1 MESRASAVA
10 WSPAMRG
17 KVLVE
22 ALISLA
28 QSRELTVRKEPMS
41 RGTSAGGYCVVKGVP
56 TILVD
61 ERGSADAQIE
71 VLAGV
76 LRRMTWDFDSLDPA
90 VRAVLERPAGERPAK
105 KAAHP
110 APSASRIL
118 NGPTRG

>member
-1 MESRASAVA
+1 MAS
-10 WSPAMRG
+10 SSAMRG

-22 ALISLA
+22 ALVSLA
-28 QSRELTVRKEPMS
+28 QSRGLTVRKEPMS

-76 LRRMTWDFDSLDPA
+76 LRRMAWELEGLDPA
-90 VRAVLERPAGERPAK
+90 VRSVLERPARESR
-105 KAAHP
+105 KAAG
-110 APSASRIL
+110 ASRPP
-118 NGPTRG
+118 G

>member
-1 MESRASAVA
+1 MAS
-10 WSPAMRG
+10 SGAMRG

-22 ALISLA
+22 ALVSLA
-28 QSRELTVRKEPMS
+28 QSRGLTVRKEPMS

-76 LRRMTWDFDSLDPA
+76 LRRMTWELDGLDPA
-90 VRAVLERPAGERPAK
+90 VRHVLERPARDGR
-105 KAAHP
+105 KAAATHRP
-110 APSASRIL
+110 P
-118 NGPTRG
+118 G